1 VVNAVLKRLRI
12 SQRLYGVM
20 LLLIIC
26 IGVLGGTSRFMLRR
40 VAAINALAQEALAH
54 MAMLDEL
61 EIAHLD
67 WALQLANSLNLEQPF
82 SGQLD
87 HTKCALGSWYYTFTA
102 SPEFAALS
110 PQLRQAYQALAEPHE
125 QLHRSAVEIS
135 TILQSQNYSAAAWAE
150 AKRFYEQTTL
160 AHLATVRLRL
170 EAILDL
176 VRQEA
181 AALEQEAQQVTL
193 TSDLVNAGVIALAL
207 AIALFLG
214 FFTVR
219 SVCRTLR
226 RTVALVQ
233 ELGQGG
239 GDLTH
244 RLPVQGEDEMAKLA
258 QGMNTFIATL
268 QEMMIK
274 VAQASAQTATNS
286 VHVAAAVEETS
297 GSVASVSSAT
307 NEFAASISTLHEQTQ
322 NVAQL
327 AQTTLVK
334 TTEGSRQIEQTLAVM
349 GEIDAAVAQLREEI
363 GDLDQQSHRIRSIV
377 DMITDIAEQTN
388 LLALNAAIEAARA
401 GEQGRGF
408 AVVAEEVR
416 KLAEE
421 SAAAASE
428 ITELIGGM
436 RRSVQETV
444 AKSEDSSSKV
454 AQGRAAAA
462 ASGQMFAEVQQVI
475 SELSSGIARAAAAIG
490 DLSAAGEEIAAGS
503 EEQSASLEEIAASMD
518 QIAAAAAELQQLVE
532 YFKV

>member
-1 VVNAVLKRLRI
+1 
-12 SQRLYGVM
+12 M
-20 LLLIIC
+20 
-26 IGVLGGTSRFMLRR
+26 
-40 VAAINALAQEALAH
+40 E
-54 MAMLDEL
+54 
-61 EIAHLD
+61 
-67 WALQLANSLNLEQPF
+67 
-82 SGQLD
+82 
-87 HTKCALGSWYYTFTA
+87 
-102 SPEFAALS
+102 
-110 PQLRQAYQALAEPHE
+110 
-125 QLHRSAVEIS
+125 
-135 TILQSQNYSAAAWAE
+135 
-150 AKRFYEQTTL
+150 
-160 AHLATVRLRL
+160 
-170 EAILDL
+170 
-176 VRQEA
+176 
-181 AALEQEAQQVTL
+181 
-193 TSDLVNAGVIALAL
+193 
-207 AIALFLG
+207 
-214 FFTVR
+214 
-219 SVCRTLR
+219 
-226 RTVALVQ
+226 
-233 ELGQGG
+233 
-239 GDLTH
+239 
-244 RLPVQGEDEMAKLA
+244 
-258 QGMNTFIATL
+258 
-268 QEMMIK
+268 
-274 VAQASAQTATNS
+274 
-286 VHVAAAVEETS
+286 
-297 GSVASVSSAT
+297 
-307 NEFAASISTLHEQTQ
+307 
-322 NVAQL
+322 
-327 AQTTLVK
+327 K

-416 KLAEE
+416 KLAEV